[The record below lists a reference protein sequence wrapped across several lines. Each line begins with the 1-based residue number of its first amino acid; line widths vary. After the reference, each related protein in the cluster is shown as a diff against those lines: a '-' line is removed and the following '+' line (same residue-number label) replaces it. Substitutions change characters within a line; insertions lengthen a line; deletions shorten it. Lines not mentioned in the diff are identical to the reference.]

1 VDDGVDSV
9 EAELGIMA
17 RFDARISARWSILG
31 AVTLSFLHR
40 SHHARVQRLSLC
52 NYCGVARV
60 TVKAGLRREVAA
72 GGEAWRI
79 DVANS

>member
-1 VDDGVDSV
+1 MHDGVDSV

-17 RFDARISARWSILG
+17 GFDARISARWSILG
-31 AVTLSFLHR
+31 AVTLSLLHR
-40 SHHARVQRLSLC
+40 SNHARVQRLSLC
-52 NYCGVARV
+52 SY
-60 TVKAGLRREVAA
+60 LRREVAA